1 MQADVQTQ
9 LREQNLTTILRTM
22 KQTAPVSR
30 AQLAALTQLNKTTV
44 SSLVEE
50 LIGLGLIHE
59 TGLDTSGGGRPATL
73 LELNPQAEH
82 AIGVEIGDGFVLV
95 VLCDLTGHIIWRGIV
110 ETEFKAAPDDVITQ
124 AFALVDKAVVISRSH
139 GEVLLGLGVVLSGI
153 VDVDAGVLR
162 FSPGF
167 QWHDIPVGQL
177 FEDHIGLPVYVENN
191 ANAAAIGEHFFGAA
205 HASADFIFILAGIG
219 IGGGLFLNGDIYRG
233 AVGMAGELGHANFM
247 QGGNLPCRCGDR
259 GCWET
264 TANQMSLINRVR
276 AALDAGQPSIL
287 HQIIEATGQPLNF
300 STIHDAADAGDAVA
314 LDALAETGMALGT
327 GIAAIINIFNPG
339 QVVIGGSMSR
349 ASEYLLPAIQ
359 AMIDQ
364 HALTQAREHVRVVVS
379 EFGEN
384 AIAVGAATLAIRDAL
399 ANPRSVKR

>member
-9 LREQNLTTILRTM
+9 LREQNLTTILRAM
-22 KQTAPVSR
+22 KRHAPISR
-30 AQLAALTQLNKTTV
+30 AQLASLTQLNKTTV

-73 LELNPQAEH
+73 LELNPQSEH

-95 VLCDLTGHIIWRGIV
+95 VLCDLTGHIIWRGQL
-110 ETEFKAAPDDVITQ
+110 ETELKAPPDDVIAQ
-124 AFALVDKAVVISRSH
+124 AFELVDKAVVISRSH
-139 GEVLLGLGVVLSGI
+139 GECLLGLGVVLSGI
-153 VDVDAGVLR
+153 VDVDKGTLR

-167 QWHDIPVGQL
+167 QWRDIPVGAI
-177 FEDHIGLPVYVENN
+177 FEQHVGLPVYVENN

-205 HASADFIFILAGIG
+205 HDSGDFIFILAGIG
-219 IGGGLFLNGDIYRG
+219 VGGGLFLNGDIYRG
-233 AVGMAGELGHANFM
+233 ATGMAGELGHANFL

-264 TANQMSLINRVR
+264 TANQLSLINRVR
-276 AALDAGQPSIL
+276 AALNAGQPSIL
-287 HQIIEATGQPLNF
+287 HQLTDETGHPLNF
-300 STIHDAADAGDAVA
+300 SIIHEAANVGDPVA
-314 LDALAETGMALGT
+314 LDALEET
-327 GIAAIINIFNPG
+327 GIALGIGIATIINLFNPSL
-339 QVVIGGSMSR
+339 VVIGGSMSR
-349 ASEYLLPAIQ
+349 ASAYLLPAIQ
-359 AMIDQ
+359 SMIDQ
-364 HALTQAREHVRVVVS
+364 HALAQAREHVRVVVS